1 MLRAAVILVAALV
14 ARSAGAVVVTD
25 YFVAPPGSGGGGIA
39 GGPDGNVW
47 FTGVGG
53 SSIHRVTPDGLVT
66 RYVLPHDE
74 ATPGPG
80 PYGIVAGPDGKMWF
94 TETYMAAWGGNK
106 IGRIDPAS
114 GSITEFPLPT
124 PDAHPSGI
132 AVGSDGALWFTEP
145 GASKIGRITTSGSI
159 TEFPVSAAASAIT
172 SGPDG
177 ALWVTNQ
184 SGVSRLTTSGVE
196 TAFPLPWQVAAS
208 GIAVGPDSRL
218 WFLSY
223 HAAAGGP
230 GMVRM
235 DLDGTYDVFPLLPGS
250 NPGGGIA
257 AGPDGNLWFANGIA
271 RLGRMTVHGLQTDV
285 RLATASVTVQI
296 SAGPDG
302 NVWFT
307 EGDYVGRVDLG
318 SAGYYTMLP
327 CRVID
332 TRRSD
337 FGANGAPALAA
348 GSTRMFTIAGYC
360 GVPIRGTVALTV
372 NLTVV
377 NATGSGS
384 LRVFPYGFPQPAS
397 SNLSFQA
404 NVTRAN
410 NAVLTVDLD
419 GRVSVFCDVPD
430 GGETDF
436 VVDVVGYFE

>member
-1 MLRAAVILVAALV
+1 MLRAAAILLAALV

-25 YFVAPPGSGGGGIA
+25 HFVAPAGSGSCGIA

-47 FTGVGG
+47 FTGVNG
-53 SSIHRVTPDGLVT
+53 SSIHRVTPGGLVT

-80 PYGIVAGPDGKMWF
+80 PFRIVAGPDGAMWF
-94 TETYMAAWGGNK
+94 TETNIAVWGGNR
-106 IGRIDPAS
+106 IGRIDPAN
-114 GSITEFPLPT
+114 GSVTDFPLPT
-124 PDAHPSGI
+124 ADAHPSGI
-132 AVGSDGALWFTEP
+132 AVGPDGALWFAEP
-145 GASKIGRITTSGSI
+145 GASRVGRITTAGSI
-159 TEFPVSAAASAIT
+159 TEFPVSAAAHEIVP
-172 SGPDG
+172 GPDG
-177 ALWVTNQ
+177 ALWLRATTAIL
-184 SGVSRLTTSGVE
+184 RLTTTGVE
-196 TAFPLPWQVAAS
+196 TVFPLPWQIGG

-218 WFLSY
+218 WFTSY
-223 HAAAGGP
+223 DAAAGGP

-235 DLDGTYDVFPLLPGS
+235 ALDGTYDVFPLLSGS
-250 NPGGGIA
+250 IAGGGIA
-257 AGPDGNLWFANGIA
+257 AGPDGNLWFGDGTA

-285 RLATASVTVQI
+285 RLATASVSGSVTT
-296 SAGPDG
+296 GPDG

-307 EGDYVGRVDLG
+307 EGDYVGKVDLA
-318 SAGYYTMLP
+318 SAGFYTMLP

-337 FGANGAPALAA
+337 YASNGAPALAA

-360 GVPIRGTVALTV
+360 GVPIRGTVALAV

-377 NATGSGS
+377 NETGSGA
-384 LRVFPYGFPQPAS
+384 LRIFPCGSPEPDS
-397 SNLSFQA
+397 SSIHFEA
-404 NVTRAN
+404 NVARAN

-419 GRVSVFCDVPD
+419 GRVSVACDMPA

>member
-1 MLRAAVILVAALV
+1 M
-14 ARSAGAVVVTD
+14 
-25 YFVAPPGSGGGGIA
+25 APPGSGPAGIA

-53 SSIHRVTPDGLVT
+53 SSIHRVTPGGLVT
-66 RYVLPHDE
+66 RYVLPHNE
-74 ATPGPG
+74 STPGPG
-80 PYGIVAGPDGKMWF
+80 PYRIVAGPDGKVWF
-94 TETYMAAWGGNK
+94 TEMYTADWGGNR
-106 IGRIDPAS
+106 IGRIDPVN

-124 PDAHPSGI
+124 AGANPSGI

-145 GASKIGRITTSGSI
+145 GASKVGRITTSGSI
-159 TEFPVSAAASAIT
+159 SEFPVSAPPFDIA

-184 SGVSRLTTSGVE
+184 FGVTRLTTWGVE
-196 TAFPLPWQVAAS
+196 TTFPLPWQVAS
-208 GIAVGPDSRL
+208 GGIAVGPDSRL
-218 WFLSY
+218 WFLAY
-223 HAAAGGP
+223 YAASGGP

-235 DLDGTYDVFPLLPGS
+235 ALDGTWDVFPLLPGS

-257 AGPDGNLWFANGIA
+257 TGADGNLWFANGTA

-285 RLATASVTVQI
+285 RLATASGTYHV

-307 EGDYVGRVDLG
+307 EGDYVGKVDLG
-318 SAGYYTMLP
+318 SAGCYTMLP

-332 TRRSD
+332 TRRGD
-337 FGANGAPALAA
+337 FGANGAPALSA
-348 GSTRMFTIAGYC
+348 GSTRAFSIAGYC
-360 GVPIRGTVALTV
+360 GVPIRGTVALAV

-377 NATGSGS
+377 NETGGGA
-384 LRVFPYGFPQPAS
+384 LRLFPYGSAPPAS
-397 SNLSFQA
+397 SSISFQA

-419 GRVSVFCDVPD
+419 GRVSVYCDMP
-430 GGETDF
+430 GGGDTDF